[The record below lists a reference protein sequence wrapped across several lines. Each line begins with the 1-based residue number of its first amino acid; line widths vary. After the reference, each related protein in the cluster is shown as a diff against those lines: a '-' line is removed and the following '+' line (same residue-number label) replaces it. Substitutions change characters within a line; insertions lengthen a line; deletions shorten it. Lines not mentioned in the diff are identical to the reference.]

1 MIKHKILDLS
11 CGKKQLDNG
20 LRIDVDV
27 KDVANPVV
35 LLDKNNNIVC
45 RDSEKCEISF
55 ANNEIVVL
63 YSMDTKGAFTMSRS
77 DFNELSI

>member
-20 LRIDVDV
+20 LKIDVDV
-27 KDVANPVV
+27 NDIVNPVV

-45 RDSEKCEISF
+45 RDSEECEVHLK
-55 ANNEIVVL
+55 NDEIVVL
-63 YSMDTKGAFTMSRS
+63 FSTETREAFNMSRS
-77 DFNELSI
+77 DFDDLAI